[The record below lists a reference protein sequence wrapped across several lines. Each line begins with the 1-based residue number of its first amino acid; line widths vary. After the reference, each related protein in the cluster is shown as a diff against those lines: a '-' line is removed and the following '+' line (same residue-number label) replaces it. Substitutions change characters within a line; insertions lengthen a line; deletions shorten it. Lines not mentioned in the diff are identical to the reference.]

1 MGLLNLYRDTDV
13 IAPGHRSFEKSK
25 TQTAALQDD
34 TQTRGV
40 KSVSPCAGRIYSA
53 EEREIRGTVE
63 AKTEPEAHP
72 RGAGE
77 AGPGDTWFVG
87 RFFWCSGSSYP

>member
-1 MGLLNLYRDTDV
+1 ML
-13 IAPGHRSFEKSK
+13 
-25 TQTAALQDD
+25 
-34 TQTRGV
+34 
-40 KSVSPCAGRIYSA
+40 A
-53 EEREIRGTVE
+53 ESTEREIRGTVE